1 MYTYERKVTYS
12 DVAWDGCV
20 DAAQIVRYFQDCSTM
35 QSDALGV
42 GIDFLEQHQ
51 HVWMLTAWQ
60 IDFKRRPRLGENVVT
75 GTWAYGFDAMYGY
88 RNFILKGAGKE
99 GSDDGIYA
107 VANSIW
113 VLIDMK
119 SGRPSKLTPE
129 DVEGYGTEEKYAM
142 DYEPRR
148 IRLPKVME
156 DKEAFYV
163 TRSDL
168 DTNRHVNNA
177 RYISM
182 ALEYLEDEEDIRQLR
197 VEYKRSAVYG
207 DRICPR
213 VHREPGV
220 VTVALCSR
228 DGQVY
233 VTVEMKLYDNTTT
246 V

>member
-12 DVAWDGCV
+12 EVAWDGCA
-20 DAAQIVRYFQDCSTM
+20 DAAQIVRYFQDCSTL

-60 IDFKRRPRLGENVVT
+60 IDFRRRPKLGETVVT

-88 RNFILKGAGKE
+88 RNFILKGTGGADG
-99 GSDDGIYA
+99 DDDEIYA

-119 SGRPSKLTPE
+119 TGRPSKLTAE
-129 DVEGYGTEEKYAM
+129 YVDGYGTEEKYPM

-148 IRLPKVME
+148 IRLPKEME
-156 DKEAFYV
+156 SKTEFYV
-163 TRSDL
+163 NRSDL

-182 ALEYLEDEEDIRQLR
+182 ALEYLEDGENIRQLR

-207 DRICPR
+207 DCICPQ
-213 VHREPGV
+213 VHREPGK
-220 VTVALCSR
+220 VTVALCSS

-233 VTVEMKLYDNTTT
+233 VIVEVKL
-246 V
+246 VL